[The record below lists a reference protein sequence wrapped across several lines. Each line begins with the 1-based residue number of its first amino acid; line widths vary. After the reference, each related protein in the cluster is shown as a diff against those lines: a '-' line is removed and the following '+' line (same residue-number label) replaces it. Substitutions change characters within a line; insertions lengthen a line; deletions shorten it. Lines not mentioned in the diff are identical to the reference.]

1 MKSILPELQQR
12 FLNFAIEKN
21 MLQFGPVVTKAGRLS
36 PYFFNA
42 GLIYDGASLKQL
54 ADFYAQAIIQSK
66 IKFDMLFGP
75 AYKGIT
81 LVAATAMM
89 LSERGLN
96 KNFAY
101 NRKEIKAHGE
111 GGNLIG
117 APLTGHVLIIDDVI
131 SSSRS
136 IRESISLIR
145 KSGASPCGVVLSLD
159 RMEKGNGELSA
170 TAEISQEYGIPVFA
184 IANVHDLLALI
195 QQKPSLQ
202 CFQEEINAFRK
213 RYGA

>member
-1 MKSILPELQQR
+1 MPELQQR

-21 MLQFGPVVTKAGRLS
+21 MLQFAPVVTKAGRLS

-42 GLIYDGASLKQL
+42 GLIYDGASLRQL
-54 ADFYAQAIIQSK
+54 ADFYAEAIVQSK
-66 IKFDMLFGP
+66 IKFDTLFGP

-96 KNFAY
+96 KNFTY
-101 NRKEIKAHGE
+101 NRKEIKDHGE

-117 APLTGHVLIIDDVI
+117 APLTGQVLIIDDVI
-131 SSSRS
+131 SSNRS
-136 IRESISLIR
+136 IRESISLIH

-159 RMEKGNGELSA
+159 RMEKGSGELAA
-170 TAEISQEYGIPVFA
+170 TAEINREYGIPVFA
-184 IANVHDLLALI
+184 IANVRDLLALI
-195 QQKPSLQ
+195 QQQPSLQ
-202 CFQEEINAFRK
+202 RFQKEIDAFCK
-213 RYGA
+213 QYGA